1 MIYNYCR
8 QGETFMRVQSF
19 IGKASVEGLHQMDNL
34 INDWIKRTRPKII
47 QIAQCP
53 CTSARHDGRDQE
65 TIIVVTILYQES
77 EV

>member
-1 MIYNYCR
+1 
-8 QGETFMRVQSF
+8 MRVQSF